1 MTDWLLGRYTP
12 ARTLSVNMPQ
22 IYYSSMSQVTRGQ
35 WGQRGSLAARMR
47 KPKGGEGN
55 KADINLRQSLAYLAC
70 KAPIYIFKEKKEK
83 QSKTNTI
90 SALS

>member
-1 MTDWLLGRYTP
+1 
-12 ARTLSVNMPQ
+12 
-22 IYYSSMSQVTRGQ
+22 
-35 WGQRGSLAARMR
+35 MR

-70 KAPIYIFKEKKEK
+70 KAPIYIFKEKK